1 MAASRMYLSISPHI
15 KSKITTASIM
25 LDVTIS
31 LLPATIAGCIIFGM
45 RSLAVVAVCILASV
59 ASEYIFNLIVKKDQT
74 IGDLSAVVT
83 GLLLGLNLA
92 ANIPFW
98 QAAIG
103 SAFAIIIVKC
113 IFGGLGCNVV
123 NPAITARVFM
133 LIAFGAMAKVAFP
146 VSVDAV
152 SSATPLELIKN
163 DATPSLVDLFLGK
176 KGGAIGETCT
186 LALIIGGIYLIAR
199 RVITWHIPVTMIAT
213 VFIFSFIIE
222 DFSFISAL
230 SWTMSG
236 GLFIG
241 AIFMATD
248 YVTSPSTP
256 LGKIIFAF
264 GAGFITVIIR
274 FYGTYPEGVS
284 FAILLMNIVNP
295 YIETLTQRKLF
306 GGREK

>member
-15 KSKITTASIM
+15 KSKITTAGIM
-25 LDVTIS
+25 LDVIIS

-59 ASEYIFNLIVKKDQT
+59 ASEYIFNFIVKKDQT

-98 QAAIG
+98 QAAVG

-113 IFGGLGCNVV
+113 IFGGLGCNIV

-163 DATPSLVDLFLGK
+163 DATPSLIDLFLGN
-176 KGGAIGETCT
+176 KGGSIGETCT
-186 LALIIGGIYLIAR
+186 LALLIGGIYLIAR

-213 VFIFSFIIE
+213 VFIFSFIFE

-248 YVTSPSTP
+248 YVTSPSTT

-274 FYGTYPEGVS
+274 FFGTYPEGVS